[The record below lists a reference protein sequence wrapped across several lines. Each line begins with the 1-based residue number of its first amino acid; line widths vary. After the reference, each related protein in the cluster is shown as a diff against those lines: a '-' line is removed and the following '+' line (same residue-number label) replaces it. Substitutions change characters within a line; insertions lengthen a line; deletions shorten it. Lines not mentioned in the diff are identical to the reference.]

1 MTYLNSCCLGPLLSP
16 NSSADRMEQK
26 IILNGQ
32 TVGSGERCFLI
43 AEVAQAHDGSL
54 GMAHAYIDAAA
65 DAGVDAI
72 KFQTHI
78 ADAESTFDE
87 PFRIRFSRQ
96 DATRFEYWRRM
107 EFSPD
112 QWAGLAEHAVDRNLL
127 FLSSPFSLA
136 AVNLLHR
143 LGMGAWKIG
152 SGEVASWDM
161 LEAICKAGGPVL
173 LSTGM
178 SDFDAIQKTVSFIRE
193 RNAEIALFQCTS
205 RYPVKLGEVGLNV
218 IDALRERFNCPVG
231 LSDHSGSVF
240 PALAAMAR
248 GASLI
253 EAHIVFD
260 RTMFGPDAPSSLT
273 PTEFRLLANARDS
286 FAEMLSNP
294 VNKDAL
300 AAELSP
306 MRAMFGKSAATTQDL
321 PAGTVLTGE
330 MLTFKKPAS
339 GIPASDLSKLV
350 GSRLK
355 KDVSAR
361 RLLTWDDLDV

>member
-1 MTYLNSCCLGPLLSP
+1 
-16 NSSADRMEQK
+16 MEQK

-32 TVGSGERCFLI
+32 TVGSGEPCFLI

-65 DAGVDAI
+65 EVGADAI

-78 ADAESTFDE
+78 ADSESTFDE

-107 EFSPD
+107 EFTLE
-112 QWAGLAEHAVDRNLL
+112 QWAGLAEHAKDRNLL
-127 FLSSPFSLA
+127 FLSSPFSLD
-136 AVNLLHR
+136 AVDLLR
-143 LGMGAWKIG
+143 QLGMSAWKIG

-161 LEAICKAGGPVL
+161 LEAICDAGGPVL

-178 SDFDAIQKTVSFIRE
+178 SDFDAIQKTVSFVRE
-193 RNAEIALFQCTS
+193 RGAEIALLQCTS

-218 IDALRERFNCPVG
+218 IDVLRDRFNCPVG

-240 PALAAMAR
+240 PGLAAMAR

-260 RTMFGPDAPSSLT
+260 RAMFGPDAPSSLT
-273 PTEFRLLANARDS
+273 PAEFRLLANARVS

-306 MRAMFGKSAATTQDL
+306 MRAMFGKSVATVRDL
-321 PAGTVLTGE
+321 PAGTILTRD

-339 GIPASDLSKLV
+339 GIPAADLDKLL
-350 GSRLK
+350 GSCLK

-361 RLLTWDDLDV
+361 QLLTWDDLDV

>member
-1 MTYLNSCCLGPLLSP
+1 
-16 NSSADRMEQK
+16 MEQK
-26 IILNGQ
+26 IILNGK
-32 TVGSGERCFLI
+32 TVGSGEPCFLI

-87 PFRIRFSRQ
+87 PFRVRFSRQ
-96 DATRFEYWRRM
+96 DETRFDYWRRM
-107 EFSPD
+107 EFSLE
-112 QWAGLAEHAVDRNLL
+112 QWVGLAEHARKRNLL

-136 AVNLLHR
+136 AVDLLR
-143 LGMGAWKIG
+143 QLGVNAWKIG
-152 SGEVASWDM
+152 SGEVSSWDM
-161 LEAICKAGGPVL
+161 IEAICEAGGPIL

-178 SDFDAIQKTVSFIRE
+178 SDLDSIQETVSFVRE
-193 RNAEIALFQCTS
+193 RGAEIALFQCTS
-205 RYPVKLGEVGLNV
+205 RYPVKLTEVGLNV
-218 IDALRERFNCPVG
+218 IDLLKYSFNCPVG
-231 LSDHSGSVF
+231 LSDHSGTVF

-260 RTMFGPDAPSSLT
+260 RVMFGPDAPSSLT
-273 PTEFRLLANARDS
+273 PAEFKLLANARDS
-286 FAEMLSNP
+286 FIEMLSNP
-294 VNKDAL
+294 VDKDAL

-306 MRAMFGKSAATTQDL
+306 IRAMFGKSAATVRDV
-321 PAGTVLTGE
+321 PAGTVLTRDI
-330 MLTFKKPAS
+330 LTFKKPAN
-339 GIPASDLSKLV
+339 GIPASELGKLV

-355 KDVSAR
+355 KDVSSR
-361 RLLTWDDLDV
+361 QLLTWDDLDV